1 VPSMKNNMIS
11 IINNRFLSY
20 KNKMIIKNKFK
31 IKEKR
36 INYLCNIS
44 IKHKFLYME
53 TPKVGCSSVKKNLQI
68 LENNGVDNQFPD
80 VHKKSKSPLFSPLDS
95 AIDFRYSLENYYKFS
110 FVRNPYTR
118 ALSCYLDKFREGK
131 PWFRKMLGFGSE
143 ADVSFEDFLE
153 KVSGQHA
160 KEMNIHWM
168 PVSLILS
175 PDKISYNFIGRFERF
190 EEDLKQAMRHIAE
203 ENGLSLP
210 ESILYKSRHSKFQS
224 DAGEKL
230 GSYMTKRA
238 QQLVQ
243 KIYAEDFERFGY
255 DYDLSSAYT
264 VPAGG

>member
-1 VPSMKNNMIS
+1 MPSMKNNMIS
-11 IINNRFLSY
+11 IINNRFLSF
-20 KNKMIIKNKFK
+20 KNKIIIKNTYK

-68 LENNGVDNQFPD
+68 LENSGVDNQFPN
-80 VHKKSKSPLFSPLDS
+80 VHDKSQSPLFSPLDS
-95 AIDFRYSLENYYKFS
+95 GIDFRYTLENYYKFS
-110 FVRNPYTR
+110 FVRNPYAR

-131 PWFRKMLGFGSE
+131 PKFREQLGFGSK
-143 ADVSFEDFLE
+143 AAVSFEEFLE
-153 KVSGQHA
+153 RVSGQYI

-175 PDKISYNFIGRFERF
+175 PDKISYDFIGRFERF
-190 EEDLKQAMRHIAE
+190 EEDLKLAMQHIAK
-203 ENGLSLP
+203 ENGLALP

-243 KIYAEDFERFGY
+243 KIYAEDFEQFGY
-255 DYDLSSAYT
+255 DHDLSNAYA
-264 VPAGG
+264 VPVGG

>member
-1 VPSMKNNMIS
+1 MPSVKNNMIS
-11 IINNRFLSY
+11 VINNSFLSL
-20 KNKMIIKNKFK
+20 KKKIIIKNRYR

-44 IKHKFLYME
+44 IKHKYLYME

-68 LENNGVDNQFPD
+68 LENSGVDNQFPN
-80 VHKKSKSPLFSPLDS
+80 VHDKSKSPLFSPLDDGV
-95 AIDFRYSLENYYKFS
+95 DFRYVLGNYYKFS
-110 FVRNPYTR
+110 FVRNPYVR

-131 PWFRKMLGFGSE
+131 PKFREQLGFGPE
-143 ADVSFEDFLE
+143 AAVSFEEFLE
-153 KVSGQHA
+153 RVSGQDS

-175 PDKISYNFIGRFERF
+175 SDQIGYDFIGRFERF
-190 EEDLKQAMRHIAE
+190 ENDLKLVMQHIAQ

-224 DAGEKL
+224 NAGNKL

-243 KIYAEDFERFGY
+243 KIYAEDFEQFGY
-255 DYDLSSAYT
+255 DLDLSNAYAAP
-264 VPAGG
+264 VG